1 MTMTPAREIS
11 KAPIGREPGLTGLLD
26 ALEKIAG
33 LEAEYR
39 TFYRDKGKG
48 SDGSGL
54 SPAAAALEAHRQ
66 GSERALDMTGLLD
79 ILERV
84 VRTEEV
90 YQALFGKPDPDG
102 FEAKVLSVAV
112 PALEAHRPGHP

>member
-1 MTMTPAREIS
+1 MSMTPAREIS
-11 KAPIGREPGLTGLLD
+11 SAAIEREPGLTGLLD
-26 ALEKIAG
+26 ALEKIAA

-39 TFYRDKGKG
+39 TFYRDRGKG
-48 SDGSGL
+48 SDGCGL
-54 SPAAAALEAHRQ
+54 SAAAAALEAHRQ
-66 GSERALDMTGLLD
+66 GRERALGVTGLLE
-79 ILERV
+79 ILERI

-112 PALEAHRPGHP
+112 PVLEARRPVRP